1 MVVSLLNAEESKVQ
15 STVLPPC
22 LHEEAGVG
30 ETEAHVPGPL
40 GQHTQPSGQQGVDS
54 QHLTA

>member
-1 MVVSLLNAEESKVQ
+1 MVVSLLNEEESKVQ
-15 STVLPPC
+15 STVSPPC

-54 QHLTA
+54 